1 MFPRI
6 HRVVSPSVSPT
17 SHSESLHVNPPSLL
31 HPCSLMYILFPA
43 SRRADPSAVV
53 ALCPPPSPTPSRP
66 PSNQLPVLYHG
77 GHPSLPTYLRRSQP
91 MRAEGMVSKHQ
102 WGNFFMCIKLFRT
115 LCWVALSV
123 SPGLREESNSPER
136 ERESVRGLRESE
148 CERRGGCHFFFFKS
162 QSSRKWWVKQTAASK
177 LFKGVRVGPSG
188 PLRLM

>member
-1 MFPRI
+1 MI
-6 HRVVSPSVSPT
+6 GNKHVSTHPQSCFSISVPYLSFRKPSCQ
-17 SHSESLHVNPPSLL
+17 PPHPPPPF

-43 SRRADPSAVV
+43 SPRADPSAVV
-53 ALCPPPSPTPSRP
+53 ALTPPAPAPSRP

-136 ERESVRGLRESE
+136 ERERESVRGLRESE
-148 CERRGGCHFFFFKS
+148 CERRGGCHFFFLNPNL
-162 QSSRKWWVKQTAASK
+162 Q
-177 LFKGVRVGPSG
+177 GSG
-188 PLRLM
+188 G

>member
-1 MFPRI
+1 MFPHI

-17 SHSESLHVNPPSLL
+17 SHSESLHVNPPSSLF

-53 ALCPPPSPTPSRP
+53 ALSPPAPTPSPP

-77 GHPSLPTYLRRSQP
+77 GHPSLPTYLRSSQP
-91 MRAEGMVSKHQ
+91 MRVEGMVSKHQ

-123 SPGLREESNSPER
+123 GPGLREESNSPER
-136 ERESVRGLRESE
+136 ERERVCEGAERERE
-148 CERRGGCHFFFFKS
+148 RERRGGCHFFFLIPIFKKVVGETD
-162 QSSRKWWVKQTAASK
+162 SSIKIV
-177 LFKGVRVGPSG
+177 
-188 PLRLM
+188 